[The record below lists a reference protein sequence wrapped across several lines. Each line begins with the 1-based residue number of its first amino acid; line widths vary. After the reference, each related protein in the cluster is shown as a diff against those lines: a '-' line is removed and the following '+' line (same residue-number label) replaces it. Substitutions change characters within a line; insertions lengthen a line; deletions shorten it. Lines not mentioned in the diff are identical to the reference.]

1 MAVFYPKIS
10 TKDSSLEEPWDI
22 LKLIT
27 DEIDSILHVA
37 TKFKQEKFAEMLIDM
52 NKSLVDLKNKE
63 EDTPLHIAA
72 RVGCSGITKLL
83 IDHSKSSILEMVN
96 MYKDTT
102 LHDAVRNG
110 HQSVVELLLSQKPGL
125 AMMMNEA
132 GESPLYL
139 AVDRKHYDI
148 ADYILQNAPEFPYG
162 GRDGM
167 NVLHVATIRMA
178 TKFLQKAIEKWPCLA
193 SEADDLGWTPL
204 HYASYIDNVGAV
216 ELLLKADRSAAYKK
230 DKEGMS
236 ALHISAEQ
244 GHFNVTKKLIS
255 ELPSTCELLDN
266 KGRTP
271 LHLAVE
277 NGKSIKAVKF
287 MLRSLPVDLIN
298 KRDSSGN
305 TPMHLATIH
314 VSPQMAL
321 ELARDKRVDRGA
333 INKEGLTPIDII
345 RSRIKLKWFEK
356 MTVIRKLEARG
367 FLPSLR
373 GVVAGRTTEVQTL
386 GTGEPRTQSNDQ
398 IAKQEG
404 NGLSTNGE
412 TRLKS
417 LYSYAKDNARV
428 GLVVATFVATVTFA
442 AIFTVP
448 YKKAGTT
455 SIQKLAFRIFVTSNS
470 LAFVFSA
477 TSMIIHLEAFR
488 RKKVPVVFGG
498 MIYFSQILIPFAIY
512 GMVVAYGSSLY
523 AVVAHEYPM
532 LASVATGIACLFL
545 VGHAYGI
552 TILSGYIG
560 YFLVY

>member
-1 MAVFYPKIS
+1 MLMLQLEVMDPTELYKAAAKGDMAVFHPKVS
-10 TKDSSLEEPWDI
+10 TNDSSLEEPWDI
-22 LKLIT
+22 LKPIT

-37 TKFKQEKFAEMLIDM
+37 TKFQQEKFAEMLIDM
-52 NKSLVDLKNKE
+52 NESLVDLKNKE

-72 RVGCSGITKLL
+72 RVGCSTITKLL

-96 MYKDTT
+96 MYKDTA

-110 HQSVVELLLSQKPGL
+110 HRSVVELLLSQKPGL

-167 NVLHVATIRMA
+167 NVLHVATIRKA
-178 TKFLQKAIEKWPCLA
+178 TKFLPKAIEKWPSMA
-193 SEADDLGWTPL
+193 SEADEFGWTPL
-204 HYASYIDNVGAV
+204 HYASYIGNVGAV
-216 ELLLKADRSAAYKK
+216 ELLLKANRSAAYKK

-236 ALHISAEQ
+236 GLHISAKQ
-244 GHFNVTKKLIS
+244 GHFNVTRKLIS

-277 NGKSIKAVKF
+277 NGKNVKALKF

-305 TPMHLATIH
+305 TPMHLASIDL
-314 VSPQMAL
+314 SPRMAWVL
-321 ELARDKRVDRGA
+321 SRDKRVDRGA
-333 INKEGLTPIDII
+333 SNNEGLTPIDII

-356 MTVIRKLEARG
+356 ITVIPKLEARG

-373 GVVAGRTTEVQTL
+373 GVVAGRSMEVQTI
-386 GTGEPRTQSNDQ
+386 GTGEPRTQSNE
-398 IAKQEG
+398 IAKHEG

-412 TRLKS
+412 TKLKS
-417 LYSYAKDNARV
+417 LYSYAEDNARV
-428 GLVVATFVATVTFA
+428 ALVL
-442 AIFTVP
+442 P
-448 YKKAGTT
+448 
-455 SIQKLAFRIFVTSNS
+455 Q
-470 LAFVFSA
+470 
-477 TSMIIHLEAFR
+477 
-488 RKKVPVVFGG
+488 
-498 MIYFSQILIPFAIY
+498 
-512 GMVVAYGSSLY
+512 
-523 AVVAHEYPM
+523 
-532 LASVATGIACLFL
+532 
-545 VGHAYGI
+545 
-552 TILSGYIG
+552 
-560 YFLVY
+560 